1 MGAKHICSD
10 RALRSFIERER
21 EIKNIVG
28 SERESRFCRETKI
41 RAAIFSKYLHN
52 RALVQEEEDEE
63 GGDTVIV
70 SNGDWV
76 YVKEYYCWKKFL

>member
-1 MGAKHICSD
+1 MRNGGQNTFAQTVLCGA
-10 RALRSFIERER
+10 LERE
-21 EIKNIVG
+21 NIVG

-76 YVKEYYCWKKFL
+76 YVKEYYCWKNFL